1 MFKDELRKAMYEL
14 GLNGVKVA
22 ELTGLSKASISQYL
36 SGKNEP
42 PESKKKEIAAA
53 LGLEETYFAMIEP
66 EAVIDENNVFNVPV
80 KLVAKLMRKSDE
92 WVRQGLR
99 DGVFPWGY
107 AVKLSKWSYFIN
119 SKKFTEFT
127 GIQIPVKGGAANG

>member
-14 GLNGVKVA
+14 GLNGVRVA
-22 ELTGLSKASISQYL
+22 ELTGLSRASISQYL

-42 PESKKKEIAAA
+42 SGNKKKEIAVA
-53 LGLEETYFAMIEP
+53 LGLDENYFQMMEP
-66 EAVIDENNVFNVPV
+66 EIVIDKNNVFNVPV
-80 KLVAKLMRKSDE
+80 KLVAKLMGKSDE

-99 DGVFPWGY
+99 DRVFPWGY

-127 GIQIPVKGGAANG
+127 GIQIPIKGGE

>member
-14 GLNGVKVA
+14 GLNGVRVA
-22 ELTGLSKASISQYL
+22 ELTGLSRASISQYL

-42 PESKKKEIAAA
+42 SGNKKKEIAVA
-53 LGLEETYFAMIEP
+53 LGLDENYFQMMEP
-66 EAVIDENNVFNVPV
+66 ETVIDKNNVFNVPV
-80 KLVAKLMRKSDE
+80 KLVAKLMGKSDE

-99 DGVFPWGY
+99 DRVFPWGY

-127 GIQIPVKGGAANG
+127 GIQIPIKGGE